1 MSAFNALNT
10 AIYSTLS
17 GGTALT
23 TMLAGTTSVYNMQA
37 PDNATFDYVVFN
49 VQGGG
54 DENMTANRTKNL
66 VLFVRAYSRTGPAK
80 AGSIDAQIDA
90 LLHGK
95 TLTVA
100 GWANFWSAR
109 EEDLES
115 FEAPED
121 GSHVWMAGGTYRFR
135 LDKN

>member
-1 MSAFNALNT
+1 MSVFNALNAT
-10 AIYSTLS
+10 IYSLLS

-23 TMLAGTTSVYNMQA
+23 TLLAGSTSVYYLQA
-37 PDNATFDYVVFN
+37 PDNATFDYVVYSW
-49 VQGGG
+49 QAGG
-54 DENMTANRTKNL
+54 DENMTANRTKNQL
-66 VLFVRAYSRTGPAK
+66 LFARGYSKTGPAK

-100 GWANFWSAR
+100 GWANFWTAR
-109 EEDLES
+109 EEDLAAFETAKDES
-115 FEAPED
+115 
-121 GSHVWMAGGTYRFR
+121 HIWMAGGTYRIR